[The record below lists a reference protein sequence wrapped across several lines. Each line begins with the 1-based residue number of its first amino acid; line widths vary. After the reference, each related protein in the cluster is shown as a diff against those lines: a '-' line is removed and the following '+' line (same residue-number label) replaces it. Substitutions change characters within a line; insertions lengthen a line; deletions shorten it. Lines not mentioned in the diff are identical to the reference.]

1 MFFEEVMG
9 GEDHAGGADAALGSA
24 LFEEAL
30 LYWMEFFVDDQ
41 AFDGGDFGA
50 FGLQDGDEAGVDQV
64 AVDEDGAGSALAFA
78 ASLFGS
84 GEVQV
89 FAEDV
94 EQALHRWSFDGF
106 FAAIDGELDG
116 S

>member
-1 MFFEEVMG
+1 MA
-9 GEDHAGGADAALGSA
+9 GEDHAWSADAALGPA
-24 LFEEAL
+24 LCEETLLDGMEFPVDAEAL
-30 LYWMEFFVDDQ
+30 DSSDLGSFS
-41 AFDGGDFGA
+41 
-50 FGLQDGDEAGVDQV
+50 LQNGDEAGVDQI
-64 AVDEDGAGSALAFA
+64 AVDQDGAGSALAFA
-78 ASLFGS
+78 AALFGS

-116 S
+116 GHCALAH

>member
-1 MFFEEVMG
+1 MG

-30 LYWMEFFVDDQ
+30 LNGMEFLADDE

-64 AVDEDGAGSALAFA
+64 AVDQDGAGSAFAFA
-78 ASLFGS
+78 AALFGS

-89 FAEDV
+89 FAKDV
-94 EQALHRWSFDGF
+94 EEAFHRWSFDVF
-106 FAAIDGELDG
+106 
-116 S
+116 